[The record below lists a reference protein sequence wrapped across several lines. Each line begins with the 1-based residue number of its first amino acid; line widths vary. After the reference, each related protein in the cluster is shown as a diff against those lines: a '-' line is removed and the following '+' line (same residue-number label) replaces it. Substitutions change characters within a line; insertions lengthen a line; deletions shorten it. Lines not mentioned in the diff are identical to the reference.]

1 MCGSHDSG
9 SQGNSLLGYLK
20 SEVHVGTLCV
30 GVGVLVT
37 WCGVIGEGEE
47 VPSSLIEHIKV
58 GEELHVFSG
67 ECSTCSP
74 HTSLL
79 SLSLLLVHLF
89 Q

>member
-1 MCGSHDSG
+1 MNITHPLAIEALSRCPLSLASRKQLAHKTVCG

-58 GEELHVFSG
+58 GEEG
-67 ECSTCSP
+67 E
-74 HTSLL
+74 
-79 SLSLLLVHLF
+79 
-89 Q
+89 